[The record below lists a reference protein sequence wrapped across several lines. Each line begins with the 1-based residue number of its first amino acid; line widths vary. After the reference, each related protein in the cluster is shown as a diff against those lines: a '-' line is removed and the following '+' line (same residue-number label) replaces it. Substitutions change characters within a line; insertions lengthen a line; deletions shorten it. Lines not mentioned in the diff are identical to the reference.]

1 MKQGLLAFQ
10 YEQEK
15 SSTGMTALSGPMT
28 YLELMQ
34 AAGLRSSV
42 ERHVR
47 LRERGQGW
55 TDSQMI
61 ISLML
66 LNLAGGESV
75 SDLDLLEKD
84 EGLCKM
90 LGEFETCG
98 MRRRERRAL
107 EKRWRVERRRR
118 VPSESAVFR
127 YLERF
132 HDVDEESKREAHRA
146 FIAAPNK
153 ALEGLGKV
161 NADVVG
167 FVQSRSPHTEATLDM
182 DATLVETRKQ
192 GALYSYKK
200 YRAYQPLITYWSEA
214 ELIVHSEFRDG
225 NVPAGHQQLRVLIE
239 ALGRLPALPVL
250 IEALGRLPAG
260 VEKVMLRSDTAGYQ
274 RELLRYC
281 AEGRDDRFGV
291 IEFAVGVDVT
301 AEFRRAV
308 SEVAEQDWQTLY
320 RRVGEHRVDT
330 GQQWAEVNFVPNWMG
345 HSKTSPEYRFI
356 ATRERLIEQPLPAM
370 EGQVELPFPAMELSN
385 RGWYKVFG
393 VVTNRSIAAD
403 ELIWWS
409 RQRCGK
415 GEEVH
420 SVLKSDLAGG
430 RCRRGQRRMVGHIG
444 AGLQPELCHEAAGV
458 GRTVGGQASEGGAL
472 RPDRPTGPCDASRQE
487 VDHPSGPW
495 PSLIRVAAQGAAEDI
510 GAGCRAVSSIGD
522 PAWSIGL

>member
-15 SSTGMTALSGPMT
+15 SRAGMTALSGLMM

-153 ALEGLGKV
+153 ALEGLGRV

-192 GALYSYKK
+192 EALYSYKK

-239 ALGRLPALPVL
+239 ALGRLPA
-250 IEALGRLPAG
+250 G

-281 AEGRDDRFGV
+281 AEGRDERFGV

-320 RRVGEHRVDT
+320 RKVGEHRVDT
-330 GQQWAEVNFVPNWMG
+330 GQQWAEVNFVPNWIG

-356 ATRERLIEQPLPAM
+356 ATRERLI
-370 EGQVELPFPAMELSN
+370 
-385 RGWYKVFG
+385 K
-393 VVTNRSIAAD
+393 
-403 ELIWWS
+403 
-409 RQRCGK
+409 
-415 GEEVH
+415 
-420 SVLKSDLAGG
+420 
-430 RCRRGQRRMVGHIG
+430 
-444 AGLQPELCHEAAGV
+444 
-458 GRTVGGQASEGGAL
+458 QASASNGGADGASFPRDGAVQQRLVQGL
-472 RPDRPTGPCDASRQE
+472 RSGDQPDPC
-487 VDHPSGPW
+487 G
-495 PSLIRVAAQGAAEDI
+495 I
-510 GAGCRAVSSIGD
+510 
-522 PAWSIGL
+522 